1 MSANVGAGA
10 GRKQGG
16 ETATVEEDDEETD
29 FMSWVLG
36 DEAEEEK
43 GAAAKVKRKAAPSKR
58 EEEDVAKAGRTK
70 KKKKR
75 APMELEEGDIKL
87 NCRDCKQTFAFT
99 KGEQEFHAAKGFTNR
114 PSRCKDC
121 ADKKKARM
129 ARRGE
134 NDKGAK
140 Q

>member
-1 MSANVGAGA
+1 M
-10 GRKQGG
+10 
-16 ETATVEEDDEETD
+16 EEDDEETD

-70 KKKKR
+70 KKKR
-75 APMELEEGDIKL
+75 APMELDEGDIKL
-87 NCRDCKQTFAFT
+87 NCRDCKQAFAFT